1 MKNLDKILLA
11 VGIVLCAIGVCVCVS
26 LGASDASKS
35 SVKKTLRGAEVPA
48 WNDARS
54 SDEPAPTAAWVAPAF
69 DLEEGWNYD
78 LFSSP
83 EISWNTKQKKYFAK
97 ELPPPSEEV
106 FGLEL
111 KSISHPQY
119 RFVIE
124 TLAGDRP
131 VPKEVSPGRYAAVLT
146 LKDLSKKNEPSVVF
160 LFNSTT
166 IPAIVLTDETDE
178 AGMRTVSFNFAN
190 PATLPKMNA
199 KLKTFRIV
207 RGKSD
212 TGAFFEKLG
221 AVIIDESGR
230 TPREFVVGQT
240 PILDN
245 ARTEAI
251 FTDGS
256 TEWLY
261 SETRVPGKKTP
272 VCELA
277 VRKSPNDQFSSL
289 GSEKEIT
296 IDGNVF
302 RIKGLD
308 ISKRE
313 ARIEKQSSEVDK
325 KTKAPKKTERVLSAP
340 R

>member
-11 VGIVLCAIGVCVCVS
+11 VGVVLCAIGVGVYGS

-35 SVKKTLRGAEVPA
+35 SSKKTLRGAEVPA

-54 SDEPAPTAAWVAPAF
+54 TSEPAPMSVWGAPAF

-97 ELPPPSEEV
+97 ELPPPPEEV

-119 RFVIE
+119 RFVIKA
-124 TLAGDRP
+124 LGGDRP

-146 LKDLSKKNEPSVVF
+146 LEDLSKKNEPVLVS
-160 LFNSTT
+160 FNSTT
-166 IPAIVLTDETDE
+166 IPAIALTDETDE
-178 AGMRTVSFNFAN
+178 AGTRTVSFNFAN

-199 KLKTFRIV
+199 KLKNFRIL
-207 RGKSD
+207 RWKSD
-212 TGAFFEKLG
+212 TGAFFEKLE

-277 VRKSPNDQFSSL
+277 VRNSPNAQFSSL

-313 ARIEKQSSEVDK
+313 VRIEKQSSEVDK
-325 KTKAPKKTERVLSAP
+325 KTKAPKKTERVLSAQ